1 MAAGVMRRLF
11 MIFCAPLIQ
20 SCLQMLHAF
29 KDFPVKQFS
38 TKDGM
43 EVFYT
48 AVLSR

>member
-1 MAAGVMRRLF
+1 MTAGVMRRLF

-48 AVLSR
+48 AVLLR